1 MIRRINREAMKTIK
15 NLILTFIGMI
25 SSRVLIAQDTA
36 EIEMADRMMASGKI
50 YVVVAVLLLIFL
62 GIVLYLILLDRK
74 IGKLERDV
82 NNQG

>member
-1 MIRRINREAMKTIK
+1 MKAIK
-15 NLILTFIGMI
+15 NLILTFIGMLFSI
-25 SSRVLIAQDTA
+25 ALIAQDTA

-74 IGKLERDV
+74 IGKLERDT

>member
-1 MIRRINREAMKTIK
+1 MKTIK

-25 SSRVLIAQDTA
+25 SSLVLIAQDTA

>member
-1 MIRRINREAMKTIK
+1 MIRRINRESMKTIK

-25 SSRVLIAQDTA
+25 SSRALIAQDTA

-74 IGKLERDV
+74 IGKLERDT

>member
-1 MIRRINREAMKTIK
+1 MKTIK

-74 IGKLERDV
+74 IGKLERDT

>member
-1 MIRRINREAMKTIK
+1 MRKPK
-15 NLILTFIGMI
+15 NMLQLKMFNTFIGMLF
-25 SSRVLIAQDTA
+25 SVALIAQDTA

>member
-1 MIRRINREAMKTIK
+1 MKAIK
-15 NLILTFIGMI
+15 NLILTFIGMLF
-25 SSRVLIAQDTA
+25 SVALIAQDTA

-74 IGKLERDV
+74 IGKLERDT

>member
-1 MIRRINREAMKTIK
+1 MK

-25 SSRVLIAQDTA
+25 SSRALIAQDTA

-74 IGKLERDV
+74 IGKLERDT

>member
-1 MIRRINREAMKTIK
+1 MKAIK
-15 NLILTFIGMI
+15 NLILTFIGMLF
-25 SSRVLIAQDTA
+25 SVALIAQDTA

-50 YVVVAVLLLIFL
+50 YVVIAVLLLIFL

-74 IGKLERDV
+74 IGKLERDT

>member
-1 MIRRINREAMKTIK
+1 MKTIK

-25 SSRVLIAQDTA
+25 SSLVLIAQDTA

-74 IGKLERDV
+74 IGKLERDT

>member
-1 MIRRINREAMKTIK
+1 MIRSINREAMKAIK
-15 NLILTFIGMI
+15 NLILTFIGMLF
-25 SSRVLIAQDTA
+25 SVALIAQDTA

-74 IGKLERDV
+74 IGKLERDT

>member
-1 MIRRINREAMKTIK
+1 MK

-25 SSRVLIAQDTA
+25 SSRALIAQETA

-74 IGKLERDV
+74 IGKLERDT

>member
-1 MIRRINREAMKTIK
+1 MIRSINREAMKTIK

-25 SSRVLIAQDTA
+25 SSRALIAQDTA

-74 IGKLERDV
+74 IGKLERDT

>member
-25 SSRVLIAQDTA
+25 SSRALIAQDTA

-74 IGKLERDV
+74 IGKLERDT

>member
-1 MIRRINREAMKTIK
+1 MIRSINREAMKAIK
-15 NLILTFIGMI
+15 NLILTFIGMLF
-25 SSRVLIAQDTA
+25 SVALIAQDTA
-36 EIEMADRMMASGKI
+36 EIEMADRMTASGKI

-74 IGKLERDV
+74 IGKLERDT

>member
-1 MIRRINREAMKTIK
+1 MKTIK
-15 NLILTFIGMI
+15 NLILTFIGMLF
-25 SSRVLIAQDTA
+25 SVALIAQDTA

-74 IGKLERDV
+74 IGKLERDT

>member
-1 MIRRINREAMKTIK
+1 MKTIK

-25 SSRVLIAQDTA
+25 SSRALIAQDTA

-62 GIVLYLILLDRK
+62 DHYAVRLS
-74 IGKLERDV
+74 
-82 NNQG
+82 

>member
-1 MIRRINREAMKTIK
+1 MKTIK

-25 SSRVLIAQDTA
+25 SSRALIAQETA

-74 IGKLERDV
+74 IGKLERDT

>member
-1 MIRRINREAMKTIK
+1 MKTIK

-25 SSRVLIAQDTA
+25 SSRALIAQDTA

-74 IGKLERDV
+74 IGKLERDT

>member
-1 MIRRINREAMKTIK
+1 MKTIK
-15 NLILTFIGMI
+15 NLILIFIGMI
-25 SSRVLIAQDTA
+25 SSRALIAQDTA

-74 IGKLERDV
+74 IGKLERAA